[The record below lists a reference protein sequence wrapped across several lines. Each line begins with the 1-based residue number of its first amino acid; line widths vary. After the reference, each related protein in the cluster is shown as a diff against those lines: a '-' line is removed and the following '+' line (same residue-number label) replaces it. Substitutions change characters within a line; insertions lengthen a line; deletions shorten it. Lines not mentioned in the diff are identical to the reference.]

1 MNLKKKFVIGA
12 ASVALV
18 AGMGGVAAPA
28 AVADTNRLPG
38 YATELGRFGGID
50 RIQTALAIADH
61 EFGHRAA
68 NKPGVLYIASAAD
81 ANMVDAASAGML
93 QDGPIAFVYGNSYVA
108 SAVGKHFADDELVG
122 YSDIKK
128 IIAIGGEGAVSDA
141 AMKAVGEQMGVKSFD
156 RLGGK
161 DRFETS
167 VAIASRIYNHAL
179 QSTDAYLDRAGRH
192 IVSNGTNLNVMYL
205 ANGANEHVVDSMV
218 AGTLDNGPVVLVNA
232 DGTIPEVVAEFIKK
246 TLPLQFAALGGAPTV
261 SDKTVQDAW
270 LIKALANKWDTSS
283 SIPQLKVKQETL
295 KDLVDGRGDKTQR
308 PTGDKNFMGLR
319 NVVREAGNLQ
329 TAWNGQ
335 YGEAVAKLSQIT
347 KVMAAPN
354 NRTGVETALAG
365 VTPLN
370 YPDPSAPY
378 HPDNASTTTT
388 QYAEN
393 VATALRALFGEAV
406 LDSSGKIDPAKIEKY
421 IDVEPYNTVPAD
433 MNKDHWKVVGFD
445 YKGLLGSK
453 SFQNAYVAPAEKALT
468 DQWKAAMDGTV
479 VALGNPVAKASQNT
493 PAAAEAATDYTSNTA
508 DPTSGSPKRALNVPM
523 AAVKDVAEW
532 VTAQQQQWLKD
543 TEAELADVSGRL
555 AGELDKIAPK
565 TELRLGGKDRFETAQ
580 LIANQYGNLY
590 GGVVGKDGH
599 FTEAYVANGTR
610 LPDSLTAGQ
619 LSHGPILLVRAEGDL
634 PEFTVTVAKKLR
646 SWTNAYQLTAI
657 AIGETGVLP
666 DEQFKKVADLIN
678 GGKGL
683 PEVGRDADSAGSYT
697 PATVNS
703 AGTSAAT
710 ATFHKDTKVV
720 LTNLKPVI
728 GDHSILPTGVT
739 VKVANNGDVTWTPA
753 SAHPW
758 AAASNGNYHAVV
770 DWKDSEGNVRYQ
782 AIAGLEINITT
793 ATASATPTLGTV
805 TGSPIN
811 SATGTASVPVTG
823 AKGAPAVYTCAIDKE
838 SIDAAT
844 SGKVNFAVAW
854 DASANACKVTAS
866 DASHVG
872 AVNGTIKVTVN
883 VDEDGAGTA
892 KTVSAGADE
901 NVTVSIAS

>member
-38 YATELGRFGGID
+38 YATELGRLGGID

-61 EFGHRAA
+61 EFGHRTA

-141 AMKAVGEQMGVKSFD
+141 AMKAVGEEMGVKSFD

-232 DGTIPEVVAEFIKK
+232 DGTIPEVAAEFIKK

-283 SIPQLKVKQETL
+283 NIPQLKVKQETL
-295 KDLVDGRGDKTQR
+295 KDLVDGKGNKTDR
-308 PTGDKNFMGLR
+308 VTGDDDFMGLR

-354 NRTGVETALAG
+354 NRAGVEAALASASMID
-365 VTPLN
+365 
-370 YPDPSAPY
+370 YPTSPY
-378 HPDNASTTTT
+378 NPDNASTTAA
-388 QYAEN
+388 QYASN

-406 LDSSGKIDPAKIEKY
+406 LDSSGAIDKTKIEKY
-421 IDVEPYNTVPAD
+421 IDIEPYNTPD
-433 MNKDHWKVVGFD
+433 TNKDHWKVVGFD
-445 YKGLLGSK
+445 YKALLGSK

-493 PAAAEAATDYTSNTA
+493 PAAAEAATDYTSNTVDA
-508 DPTSGSPKRALNVPM
+508 HRANAVPM
-523 AAVKDVAEW
+523 AAVKEVAEW

-565 TELRLGGKDRFETAQ
+565 TELRLGGADRFETAQ
-580 LIANQYGNLY
+580 LIANQYGKLY
-590 GGVVGKDGH
+590 GTVFNKYLTANVM
-599 FTEAYVANGTR
+599 TEAYVANGTR
-610 LPDSLTAGQ
+610 LPDSLAGGQ
-619 LSHGPILLVRAEGDL
+619 LSHGPIMLVRDSTDIPA
-634 PEFTVTVAKKLR
+634 FTKDVATHLQC
-646 SWTNAYQLTAI
+646 WNQAGN
-657 AIGETGVLP
+657 IG
-666 DEQFKKVADLIN
+666 VAAL
-678 GGKGL
+678 GGKG
-683 PEVGRDADSAGSYT
+683 
-697 PATVNS
+697 
-703 AGTSAAT
+703 
-710 ATFHKDTKVV
+710 VV
-720 LTNLKPVI
+720 SDETLKAVI
-728 GDHSILPTGVT
+728 SL
-739 VKVANNGDVTWTPA
+739 
-753 SAHPW
+753 
-758 AAASNGNYHAVV
+758 
-770 DWKDSEGNVRYQ
+770 
-782 AIAGLEINITT
+782 IN
-793 ATASATPTLGTV
+793 TASACGTV
-805 TGSPIN
+805 KP
-811 SATGTASVPVTG
+811 
-823 AKGAPAVYTCAIDKE
+823 
-838 SIDAAT
+838 
-844 SGKVNFAVAW
+844 
-854 DASANACKVTAS
+854 
-866 DASHVG
+866 
-872 AVNGTIKVTVN
+872 
-883 VDEDGAGTA
+883 TA
-892 KTVSAGADE
+892 KTTPLSVTETDVSVTAADVETGSGDVDATLTIDGYAAGKAAGITYSATVSAVTPVAGGGDE
-901 NVTVSIAS
+901 TVALGTPAIDPTTGEVKATVTKSTTAAKAGDSFVITITASRAGEVVNTVSKTITLK

>member
-1 MNLKKKFVIGA
+1 MNLKKKFVVGA
-12 ASVALV
+12 ASVALI
-18 AGMGGVAAPA
+18 ASMGGVAAPA

-38 YATELGRFGGID
+38 YATELGRLGGID

-61 EFGHRAA
+61 EFGHRTA

-141 AMKAVGEQMGVKSFD
+141 AMKAVGEEMGVKSFD

-179 QSTDAYLDRAGRH
+179 QSTDAYLDRAGNH

-232 DGTIPEVVAEFIKK
+232 DGTIPDVAAEFIKK

-270 LIKALANKWDTSS
+270 LIKALANKWETSS

-295 KDLVDGRGDKTQR
+295 KALVDGKGNKTDR
-308 PTGDKNFMGLR
+308 VTGSDDFMGLR

-335 YGEAVAKLSQIT
+335 YGEAVAKLSQIS
-347 KVMAAPN
+347 KVAAHN
-354 NRTGVETALAG
+354 NRADVENALAG
-365 VTPLN
+365 ATMLN
-370 YPDPSAPY
+370 YPTAAYKADSPSTSATDY
-378 HPDNASTTTT
+378 AS
-388 QYAEN
+388 N

-406 LDSSGKIDPAKIEKY
+406 LDSSGAIDKTKIEKY
-421 IDVEPYNTVPAD
+421 IDIEPYDTSD

-445 YKGLLGSK
+445 YKALLGSK

-479 VALGNPVAKASQNT
+479 VALGNPVAEASQNT
-493 PAAAEAATDYTSNTA
+493 PTAAEAAGNYTSNTA
-508 DPTSGSPKRALNVPM
+508 DAHRAKAVPM

-565 TELRLGGKDRFETAQ
+565 TELRLGGADRFETAQ
-580 LIANQYGNLY
+580 LIANQYGKLY
-590 GGVVGKDGH
+590 GTVFNKYLTANVM
-599 FTEAYVANGTR
+599 TEAYVANGTR
-610 LPDSLTAGQ
+610 LPDSLAGGQ
-619 LSHGPILLVRAEGDL
+619 LSHGPIMLVRDSKDI
-634 PEFTVTVAKKLR
+634 PDFTKNVATHLQCWNR
-646 SWTNAYQLTAI
+646 GGT
-657 AIGETGVLP
+657 IG
-666 DEQFKKVADLIN
+666 VAAL
-678 GGKGL
+678 GGKG
-683 PEVGRDADSAGSYT
+683 
-697 PATVNS
+697 
-703 AGTSAAT
+703 
-710 ATFHKDTKVV
+710 VV
-720 LTNLKPVI
+720 SDETLKAVI
-728 GDHSILPTGVT
+728 SL
-739 VKVANNGDVTWTPA
+739 
-753 SAHPW
+753 
-758 AAASNGNYHAVV
+758 
-770 DWKDSEGNVRYQ
+770 
-782 AIAGLEINITT
+782 IN
-793 ATASATPTLGTV
+793 TASA
-805 TGSPIN
+805 
-811 SATGTASVPVTG
+811 
-823 AKGAPAVYTCAIDKE
+823 C
-838 SIDAAT
+838 
-844 SGKVNFAVAW
+844 
-854 DASANACKVTAS
+854 
-866 DASHVG
+866 
-872 AVNGTIKVTVN
+872 GTIKS
-883 VDEDGAGTA
+883 TA
-892 KTVSAGADE
+892 KTTPLSVTETDVSVTAADVENPGADVDATLTIDGYVAGKAAGITYSATVSAVTPVAGGGDE
-901 NVTVSIAS
+901 TVALANPAIDANGKVKATVTKKTKAAKAGDSFVITITASRAGEVVNTISKTITLK

>member
-1 MNLKKKFVIGA
+1 MNLKKKFVVGA
-12 ASVALV
+12 ASVALI
-18 AGMGGVAAPA
+18 ASMGGVAAPA

-38 YATELGRFGGID
+38 YATELGRLGGID

-61 EFGHRAA
+61 EFGHRTA

-141 AMKAVGEQMGVKSFD
+141 AMKAVGEEMGVKSFD

-179 QSTDAYLDRAGRH
+179 QSTDAYLDRAGNH

-232 DGTIPEVVAEFIKK
+232 DGTIPDVAAEFIKK

-270 LIKALANKWDTSS
+270 LIKALANKWETSS

-295 KDLVDGRGDKTQR
+295 KALVDGKGNKTDR
-308 PTGDKNFMGLR
+308 VTGSDDFMGLR

-335 YGEAVAKLSQIT
+335 YGEAVAKLSQIS
-347 KVMAAPN
+347 KVAAHN
-354 NRTGVETALAG
+354 NRADVENALAG
-365 VTPLN
+365 ATMLN
-370 YPDPSAPY
+370 YPTAAYKADSPSTSATDY
-378 HPDNASTTTT
+378 AS
-388 QYAEN
+388 N

-406 LDSSGKIDPAKIEKY
+406 LDSSGAIDKTKIEKY
-421 IDVEPYNTVPAD
+421 IDIEPYDTSD

-445 YKGLLGSK
+445 YKALLGSK

-479 VALGNPVAKASQNT
+479 VALGNPVAEASQNT
-493 PAAAEAATDYTSNTA
+493 PTAAEAAGNYTSNTA
-508 DPTSGSPKRALNVPM
+508 DAHRAKAVPM

-565 TELRLGGKDRFETAQ
+565 TELRLGGADRFETAQ
-580 LIANQYGNLY
+580 LIANQYGKLY
-590 GGVVGKDGH
+590 GTVFNKGLTANVM
-599 FTEAYVANGTR
+599 TEAYVANGTR
-610 LPDSLTAGQ
+610 LPDSLAGGQ
-619 LSHGPILLVRAEGDL
+619 LSHGPIMLVRDSTDIPA
-634 PEFTVTVAKKLR
+634 FTKDVATHLQCWNKAG
-646 SWTNAYQLTAI
+646 N
-657 AIGETGVLP
+657 IG
-666 DEQFKKVADLIN
+666 VAAL
-678 GGKGL
+678 GGKG
-683 PEVGRDADSAGSYT
+683 
-697 PATVNS
+697 
-703 AGTSAAT
+703 
-710 ATFHKDTKVV
+710 VV
-720 LTNLKPVI
+720 SDETLKAVI
-728 GDHSILPTGVT
+728 SL
-739 VKVANNGDVTWTPA
+739 
-753 SAHPW
+753 
-758 AAASNGNYHAVV
+758 
-770 DWKDSEGNVRYQ
+770 
-782 AIAGLEINITT
+782 IN
-793 ATASATPTLGTV
+793 TASACGTV
-805 TGSPIN
+805 KS
-811 SATGTASVPVTG
+811 
-823 AKGAPAVYTCAIDKE
+823 
-838 SIDAAT
+838 
-844 SGKVNFAVAW
+844 
-854 DASANACKVTAS
+854 
-866 DASHVG
+866 
-872 AVNGTIKVTVN
+872 
-883 VDEDGAGTA
+883 TA
-892 KTVSAGADE
+892 KTTPLSVTETDVSVSAAAVEAASGDVDATLTIDGYAAG
-901 NVTVSIAS
+901 VTAGITYSATVTSPVTATTGGGNETVALGNPAIDANGKVKATVTKSTTAAKAGDSFVITITASRAGEVVNTISKTITLTA

>member
-28 AVADTNRLPG
+28 AVADENRLPG
-38 YATELGRFGGID
+38 YATELGRLGGID

-61 EFGHRAA
+61 EFGHRTA

-232 DGTIPEVVAEFIKK
+232 DGTIPEVAAEFIKK

-295 KDLVDGRGDKTQR
+295 KDMVDGKGDKTQR
-308 PTGDKNFMGLR
+308 PTGDDNFMGLR

-335 YGEAVAKLSQIT
+335 YGEAVAKLSQISKAAT
-347 KVMAAPN
+347 KNTRADVEAALKGATMIDYP
-354 NRTGVETALAG
+354 TAAYNADAG
-365 VTPLN
+365 T
-370 YPDPSAPY
+370 DPTKFA
-378 HPDNASTTTT
+378 A
-388 QYAEN
+388 N

-406 LDSSGKIDPAKIEKY
+406 LDGSGKIDPTKIEKY
-421 IDVEPYNTVPAD
+421 IDIEPYTASD
-433 MNKDHWKVVGFD
+433 MNKDNWKVVGFD
-445 YKGLLGSK
+445 YKALLGSK

-479 VALGNPVAKASQNT
+479 VALGDPVAKASQNT
-493 PAAAEAATDYTSNTA
+493 PTAAEAAGDYTSNTA
-508 DPTSGSPKRALNVPM
+508 DAHRAKAVPM

-532 VTAQQQQWLKD
+532 VTVQQQQWLKD

-565 TELRLGGKDRFETAQ
+565 TELRLGGADRFETAQ
-580 LIANQYGNLY
+580 LIANQYGKLY
-590 GGVVGKDGH
+590 GTVFNKYLTANVM
-599 FTEAYVANGTR
+599 TEAYVANGTR
-610 LPDSLTAGQ
+610 LPDSLAGGQ
-619 LSHGPILLVRAEGDL
+619 LSHGPIMLVRDSKDI
-634 PEFTVTVAKKLR
+634 PDFTKDVATHLQCWNR
-646 SWTNAYQLTAI
+646 GGN
-657 AIGETGVLP
+657 IG
-666 DEQFKKVADLIN
+666 VAAL
-678 GGKGL
+678 GGKG
-683 PEVGRDADSAGSYT
+683 
-697 PATVNS
+697 
-703 AGTSAAT
+703 
-710 ATFHKDTKVV
+710 VV
-720 LTNLKPVI
+720 SDETLKAVI
-728 GDHSILPTGVT
+728 SL
-739 VKVANNGDVTWTPA
+739 
-753 SAHPW
+753 
-758 AAASNGNYHAVV
+758 
-770 DWKDSEGNVRYQ
+770 
-782 AIAGLEINITT
+782 IN
-793 ATASATPTLGTV
+793 TASACGTV
-805 TGSPIN
+805 KP
-811 SATGTASVPVTG
+811 
-823 AKGAPAVYTCAIDKE
+823 
-838 SIDAAT
+838 
-844 SGKVNFAVAW
+844 
-854 DASANACKVTAS
+854 
-866 DASHVG
+866 
-872 AVNGTIKVTVN
+872 
-883 VDEDGAGTA
+883 TA
-892 KTVSAGADE
+892 KTTPLSVTETDVSVTAADVETGSGDIDATLTIDGYAAGKAAGIIYSAT
-901 NVTVSIAS
+901 VTSPVTSTTGGKETVALGTPAIDTNGKVKATVTKAASGAAKAGDSFVITITASRSGEVVNSISKTITLK

>member
-565 TELRLGGKDRFETAQ
+565 TELRLGGADRFETAQ
-580 LIANQYGNLY
+580 LIANQYGKLY
-590 GGVVGKDGH
+590 GTVFNKGLADIVM
-599 FTEAYVANGTR
+599 TEAYVANGTR
-610 LPDSLTAGQ
+610 LPDSLAGGQ
-619 LSHGPILLVRAEGDL
+619 LSHGPIMLVRDSTDIPAFTKDVATHLQCWNNGGTIGVAALGGKGVVSDETLKAVISLINTASACGTSAPATPTTAATLSLDAANPNITGSVTDNAKIKIDNYDPSVTYTVTVSPASMNSATTGHTNEGL
-634 PEFTVTVAKKLR
+634 TFTVTRNGADITV
-646 SWTNAYQLTAI
+646 TA
-657 AIGETGVLP
+657 AAGTG
-666 DEQFKKVADLIN
+666 
-678 GGKGL
+678 
-683 PEVGRDADSAGSYT
+683 T
-697 PATVNS
+697 PAAPTSGAVIKGDITVTVLAS
-703 AGTSAAT
+703 KTGTISGT
-710 ATFHKDTKVV
+710 TTQ
-720 LTNLKPVI
+720 
-728 GDHSILPTGVT
+728 T
-739 VKVANNGDVTWTPA
+739 VKV
-753 SAHPW
+753 
-758 AAASNGNYHAVV
+758 
-770 DWKDSEGNVRYQ
+770 NVS
-782 AIAGLEINITT
+782 L
-793 ATASATPTLGTV
+793 P
-805 TGSPIN
+805 
-811 SATGTASVPVTG
+811 
-823 AKGAPAVYTCAIDKE
+823 
-838 SIDAAT
+838 
-844 SGKVNFAVAW
+844 
-854 DASANACKVTAS
+854 
-866 DASHVG
+866 
-872 AVNGTIKVTVN
+872 
-883 VDEDGAGTA
+883 
-892 KTVSAGADE
+892 
-901 NVTVSIAS
+901 

>member
-1 MNLKKKFVIGA
+1 MNLKKKFVVGA

-38 YATELGRFGGID
+38 YATELGRLGGID

-61 EFGHRAA
+61 EFGHRTA

-232 DGTIPEVVAEFIKK
+232 DGTIPEVAAEFIKK

-295 KDLVDGRGDKTQR
+295 KDMVDGKGDKTQR
-308 PTGDKNFMGLR
+308 PTGDDNFMGLR

-335 YGEAVAKLSQIT
+335 YGEAVAKLSQISKAAT
-347 KVMAAPN
+347 KNTRADVEAALKGATMIDYP
-354 NRTGVETALAG
+354 TAAYNADAG
-365 VTPLN
+365 T
-370 YPDPSAPY
+370 D
-378 HPDNASTTTT
+378 TTKF
-388 QYAEN
+388 AAN

-406 LDSSGKIDPAKIEKY
+406 LDGSGKIDPTKIEKY
-421 IDVEPYNTVPAD
+421 IDIEPYSASD
-433 MNKDHWKVVGFD
+433 MNKDNWKVVGFD

-479 VALGNPVAKASQNT
+479 VALGDSVAKASQNT
-493 PAAAEAATDYTSNTA
+493 PTAAEAAGDYTSNTA
-508 DPTSGSPKRALNVPM
+508 DAHRAKAVPM
-523 AAVKDVAEW
+523 AAVKEVAEW

-565 TELRLGGKDRFETAQ
+565 TELRLGGADRFETAQ
-580 LIANQYGNLY
+580 LIANQYGKLY
-590 GGVVGKDGH
+590 GTVFNKYLTANVM
-599 FTEAYVANGTR
+599 TEAYVANGTR
-610 LPDSLTAGQ
+610 LPDSLAGGQ
-619 LSHGPILLVRAEGDL
+619 LSHGPIMLVRDSTDIPA
-634 PEFTVTVAKKLR
+634 FTKDVATHLQCWNR
-646 SWTNAYQLTAI
+646 GGN
-657 AIGETGVLP
+657 IG
-666 DEQFKKVADLIN
+666 VAAL
-678 GGKGL
+678 GGKG
-683 PEVGRDADSAGSYT
+683 
-697 PATVNS
+697 
-703 AGTSAAT
+703 
-710 ATFHKDTKVV
+710 VV
-720 LTNLKPVI
+720 SDETLKAVI
-728 GDHSILPTGVT
+728 SL
-739 VKVANNGDVTWTPA
+739 
-753 SAHPW
+753 
-758 AAASNGNYHAVV
+758 
-770 DWKDSEGNVRYQ
+770 
-782 AIAGLEINITT
+782 IN
-793 ATASATPTLGTV
+793 TASACGTV
-805 TGSPIN
+805 KPTAKTTPLSVTETDVSVTAADVETGSGDVDATLTIDGYAAGKAAGITY
-811 SATGTASVPVTG
+811 SATVSAVTPVTG
-823 AKGAPAVYTCAIDKE
+823 GGDETVALGTPAIDPTNGEVKATVTKKTK
-838 SIDAAT
+838 AAKAGDSFVIT
-844 SGKVNFAVAW
+844 I
-854 DASANACKVTAS
+854 TAS
-866 DASHVG
+866 HAGEV
-872 AVNGTIKVTVN
+872 VNSISKTITLK
-883 VDEDGAGTA
+883 
-892 KTVSAGADE
+892 
-901 NVTVSIAS
+901 

>member
-61 EFGHRAA
+61 EFGTRTA
-68 NKPGVLYIASAAD
+68 NKPTVLYVASAAD
-81 ANMVDAASAGML
+81 GNMVDAASAGML

-108 SAVGKHFADDELVG
+108 SAVGKHFADDELFG

-141 AMKAVGEQMGVKSFD
+141 ALKAVGEEMGVKLFD

-179 QSTDAYLDRAGRH
+179 QSTDAYLDRASRH

-218 AGTLDNGPVVLVNA
+218 AGTLDNGPVVLVNP
-232 DGTIPEVVAEFIKK
+232 DGTIPDSVAEFIKK

-270 LIKALANKWDTSS
+270 LIKALANKWETSS
-283 SIPQLKVKQETL
+283 NIPQLKVKQESL

-308 PTGDKNFMGLR
+308 PTGDDDFMGLR

-347 KVMAAPN
+347 KVMATPN
-354 NRTGVETALAG
+354 NRADVEAALAG
-365 VTPLN
+365 ATMID
-370 YPDPSAPY
+370 YPATAY
-378 HPDNASTTTT
+378 NPDSSTTTAT
-388 QYAEN
+388 DYANN

-406 LDSSGKIDPAKIEKY
+406 LDGSGKIDPAKIEKY
-421 IDVEPYNTVPAD
+421 IDIEPYTSSD
-433 MNKDHWKVVGFD
+433 TNKDHWKVLGFD

-468 DQWKAAMDGTV
+468 DQWKAAMDGKV
-479 VALGNPVAKASQNT
+479 VALGNAVAEASQNT
-493 PAAAEAATDYTSNTA
+493 PTAAEAATNYTSNTA
-508 DPTSGSPKRALNVPM
+508 GANRDNAVPM

-555 AGELDKIAPK
+555 ASELDKIAPK
-565 TELRLGGKDRFETAQ
+565 TELRLGGTDRFETAQ
-580 LIANQYGNLY
+580 LIANQYGKLY
-590 GGVVGKDGH
+590 GTVFNKGLTPNVM
-599 FTEAYVANGTR
+599 TEAYVANGTR
-610 LPDSLTAGQ
+610 LPDSLAGGQ
-619 LSHGPILLVRAEGDL
+619 LSHGPIMLVRDSTDIPAFTKDVATHLQCWNHTGHIGVAALGGKGVVSDETLKAVISLINTTSACGNESKIATTAAKLTLDSTD
-634 PEFTVTVAKKLR
+634 PDITAGTTDTAKIKIDNYDPSVTYTVTVSPTSLKSA
-646 SWTNAYQLTAI
+646 TAGHTTEGLTFTAAQSGANI
-657 AIGETGVLP
+657 TVTAAEG
-666 DEQFKKVADLIN
+666 
-678 GGKGL
+678 
-683 PEVGRDADSAGSYT
+683 AGT
-697 PATVNS
+697 PAAPTSGAVIKGDITVTVFAS
-703 AGTSAAT
+703 KAGTISST
-710 ATFHKDTKVV
+710 TTQ
-720 LTNLKPVI
+720 
-728 GDHSILPTGVT
+728 T
-739 VKVANNGDVTWTPA
+739 VKV
-753 SAHPW
+753 
-758 AAASNGNYHAVV
+758 
-770 DWKDSEGNVRYQ
+770 
-782 AIAGLEINITT
+782 
-793 ATASATPTLGTV
+793 
-805 TGSPIN
+805 
-811 SATGTASVPVTG
+811 
-823 AKGAPAVYTCAIDKE
+823 
-838 SIDAAT
+838 
-844 SGKVNFAVAW
+844 
-854 DASANACKVTAS
+854 
-866 DASHVG
+866 
-872 AVNGTIKVTVN
+872 
-883 VDEDGAGTA
+883 
-892 KTVSAGADE
+892 
-901 NVTVSIAS
+901 NVTK

>member
-61 EFGHRAA
+61 EFGTRTA
-68 NKPGVLYIASAAD
+68 NKPSVLYVASAAD
-81 ANMVDAASAGML
+81 GNMVDAASAGML

-108 SAVGKHFADDELVG
+108 SAVGKHFADDELQG

-141 AMKAVGEQMGVKSFD
+141 ALKAVGEQMGVKSFD

-179 QSTDAYLDRAGRH
+179 KSTDAYMDRGGSA

-283 SIPQLKVKQETL
+283 NIPQLKVKQESL
-295 KDLVDGRGDKTQR
+295 KDLVDGRGTKDNRRT
-308 PTGDKNFMGLR
+308 DNKNFMGLR

-347 KVMAAPN
+347 KVDATNTRAKIN
-354 NRTGVETALAG
+354 DALAN
-365 VTPLN
+365 VPATMIN
-370 YPDPSAPY
+370 YPATGY
-378 HPDNASTTTT
+378 HPDDSSTTPS

-406 LDSSGKIDPAKIEKY
+406 LDSHKQIDPAKIAKY
-421 IDVEPYNTVPAD
+421 IDVEPYTTSGS
-433 MNKDHWKVVGFD
+433 NKDDWKVVGFN

-468 DQWKAAMDGTV
+468 NQWKAAMDGKV
-479 VALGNPVAKASQNT
+479 VDLTDAVAKASQNT
-493 PAAAEAATDYTSNTA
+493 PAGAEAEQNYTSNTA
-508 DPTSGSPKRALNVPM
+508 DAHREIEVPM

-532 VTAQQQQWLKD
+532 VTVQQQQWLKD

-565 TELRLGGKDRFETAQ
+565 TELRLGGADRFETAQ
-580 LIANQYGNLY
+580 LIANQYGKLY
-590 GGVVGKDGH
+590 GTVFNKYLTANVM
-599 FTEAYVANGTR
+599 TEAYVANGTR
-610 LPDSLTAGQ
+610 LPDSLAGGQ
-619 LSHGPILLVRAEGDL
+619 LSHGPIMLVRDSTDIPAFTKDVATHLQCWNHTGHIGVAALGGKGVVSDETLKTVISLINTTSACGNEGKIATTAAELKLDDSAKAITTTTGNAKINITNYDSDVTY
-634 PEFTVTVAKKLR
+634 TVTVSPTSLKSA
-646 SWTNAYQLTAI
+646 TTGHDTQGLTFKATQSGANI
-657 AIGETGVLP
+657 TVTAAEGTG
-666 DEQFKKVADLIN
+666 
-678 GGKGL
+678 
-683 PEVGRDADSAGSYT
+683 T
-697 PATVNS
+697 PAAPTSGAVIKGEVTVTVVAS
-703 AGTSAAT
+703 KSGTISST
-710 ATFHKDTKVV
+710 TTQ
-720 LTNLKPVI
+720 
-728 GDHSILPTGVT
+728 T
-739 VKVANNGDVTWTPA
+739 VKVN
-753 SAHPW
+753 
-758 AAASNGNYHAVV
+758 
-770 DWKDSEGNVRYQ
+770 
-782 AIAGLEINITT
+782 
-793 ATASATPTLGTV
+793 AT
-805 TGSPIN
+805 
-811 SATGTASVPVTG
+811 
-823 AKGAPAVYTCAIDKE
+823 K
-838 SIDAAT
+838 
-844 SGKVNFAVAW
+844 
-854 DASANACKVTAS
+854 
-866 DASHVG
+866 
-872 AVNGTIKVTVN
+872 
-883 VDEDGAGTA
+883 
-892 KTVSAGADE
+892 
-901 NVTVSIAS
+901 

>member
-38 YATELGRFGGID
+38 YATELGRLGGID

-61 EFGHRAA
+61 EFGHRTA

-141 AMKAVGEQMGVKSFD
+141 AMKAVGEEMGVKSFD

-179 QSTDAYLDRAGRH
+179 QSTDAYLDRAGNH

-232 DGTIPEVVAEFIKK
+232 DGTIPDVAAEFIKK

-270 LIKALANKWDTSS
+270 LIKALANKWETSS

-295 KDLVDGRGDKTQR
+295 KALVDGKGNKTDR
-308 PTGDKNFMGLR
+308 VTGSDDFMGLR

-335 YGEAVAKLSQIT
+335 YGEAVAKLSQIS
-347 KVMAAPN
+347 KVAAHN
-354 NRTGVETALAG
+354 NRADVENALAG
-365 VTPLN
+365 ATMLN
-370 YPDPSAPY
+370 YPTAAYKADSPSTSATDY
-378 HPDNASTTTT
+378 AS
-388 QYAEN
+388 N

-406 LDSSGKIDPAKIEKY
+406 LDSSGAIDKTKIEKY
-421 IDVEPYNTVPAD
+421 IDIEPYDTSD

-445 YKGLLGSK
+445 YKALLGSK

-479 VALGNPVAKASQNT
+479 VALGNPVAEASQNT
-493 PAAAEAATDYTSNTA
+493 PTAAEAAGNYTSNTA
-508 DPTSGSPKRALNVPM
+508 DAHRAKAVPM

-565 TELRLGGKDRFETAQ
+565 TELRLGGADRFETAQ
-580 LIANQYGNLY
+580 LIANQYGKLY
-590 GGVVGKDGH
+590 GTVFNKYLTANVM
-599 FTEAYVANGTR
+599 TEAYVANGTR
-610 LPDSLTAGQ
+610 LPDSLAGGQ
-619 LSHGPILLVRAEGDL
+619 LSHGPIMLVRDSKDI
-634 PEFTVTVAKKLR
+634 PDFTKNVATHLQCWNR
-646 SWTNAYQLTAI
+646 GGT
-657 AIGETGVLP
+657 IG
-666 DEQFKKVADLIN
+666 VAAL
-678 GGKGL
+678 GGKG
-683 PEVGRDADSAGSYT
+683 
-697 PATVNS
+697 
-703 AGTSAAT
+703 
-710 ATFHKDTKVV
+710 VV
-720 LTNLKPVI
+720 SDETLKAVI
-728 GDHSILPTGVT
+728 SL
-739 VKVANNGDVTWTPA
+739 
-753 SAHPW
+753 
-758 AAASNGNYHAVV
+758 
-770 DWKDSEGNVRYQ
+770 
-782 AIAGLEINITT
+782 IN
-793 ATASATPTLGTV
+793 TASA
-805 TGSPIN
+805 
-811 SATGTASVPVTG
+811 
-823 AKGAPAVYTCAIDKE
+823 C
-838 SIDAAT
+838 
-844 SGKVNFAVAW
+844 
-854 DASANACKVTAS
+854 
-866 DASHVG
+866 
-872 AVNGTIKVTVN
+872 GTIKS
-883 VDEDGAGTA
+883 TA
-892 KTVSAGADE
+892 KTTPLSVTETDVSVTAADVENPGADVDATLTIDGYVAGKAAGITYSATVSAVTPVAGGGDE
-901 NVTVSIAS
+901 TVALANPAIDANGKVKATVTKKTKAAKAGDSFVITITASRAGEVVNTISKTITLK

>member
-68 NKPGVLYIASAAD
+68 NKPSVLYIASAAD
-81 ANMVDAASAGML
+81 GNMVDAASAGML

-141 AMKAVGEQMGVKSFD
+141 ALKAVGEEMGVKSFD

-232 DGTIPEVVAEFIKK
+232 DGTIPDVVAEFIKK

-283 SIPQLKVKQETL
+283 SIPQLKVKQESL
-295 KDLVDGRGDKTQR
+295 KALVDGKGNKTDRVTGSGD
-308 PTGDKNFMGLR
+308 FMGLR

-354 NRTGVETALAG
+354 TRTGVETALHNA
-365 VTPLN
+365 TMIN
-370 YPDPSAPY
+370 YPTDPYKADS
-378 HPDNASTTTT
+378 STTSAAD
-388 QYAEN
+388 YASN

-406 LDSSGKIDPAKIEKY
+406 LDASGAIDPTKIEKY
-421 IDVEPYNTVPAD
+421 IDVEPYTPSD

-493 PAAAEAATDYTSNTA
+493 PAAAEAATDYTSNTVDA
-508 DPTSGSPKRALNVPM
+508 HRANAVPM

-565 TELRLGGKDRFETAQ
+565 TELRLGGADRFETAQ
-580 LIANQYGNLY
+580 LIANQYGKLY
-590 GGVVGKDGH
+590 GTVFNKGLTSNVM
-599 FTEAYVANGTR
+599 TEAYVANGTR
-610 LPDSLTAGQ
+610 LPDSLAGGQ
-619 LSHGPILLVRAEGDL
+619 LSHGPIMLVRDSKDIPA
-634 PEFTVTVAKKLR
+634 FTKDVATHLQC
-646 SWTNAYQLTAI
+646 WNQAGT
-657 AIGETGVLP
+657 IG
-666 DEQFKKVADLIN
+666 VAAL
-678 GGKGL
+678 GGKG
-683 PEVGRDADSAGSYT
+683 
-697 PATVNS
+697 
-703 AGTSAAT
+703 
-710 ATFHKDTKVV
+710 VV
-720 LTNLKPVI
+720 SDETLKAVI
-728 GDHSILPTGVT
+728 SL
-739 VKVANNGDVTWTPA
+739 
-753 SAHPW
+753 
-758 AAASNGNYHAVV
+758 
-770 DWKDSEGNVRYQ
+770 
-782 AIAGLEINITT
+782 IN
-793 ATASATPTLGTV
+793 TASACGTVKSTAKTTPLSVTETDVSVSAAAVEAASGGDVDATLTIDGYAAGVAAGITYSATVTSPVTPTTGGGNETVALGT
-805 TGSPIN
+805 P
-811 SATGTASVPVTG
+811 
-823 AKGAPAVYTCAIDKE
+823 AID
-838 SIDAAT
+838 A
-844 SGKVNFAVAW
+844 SGKVKAT
-854 DASANACKVTAS
+854 VTKSTTAAKAGDS
-866 DASHVG
+866 FVITITATRAG
-872 AVNGTIKVTVN
+872 EIVNSYTKTITLK
-883 VDEDGAGTA
+883 
-892 KTVSAGADE
+892 
-901 NVTVSIAS
+901 